1 MSTTL
6 PNNGLLS
13 DHFHI
18 SLIFSLVKE
27 YLSRMN
33 LKILILHFE
42 NKNCFDV
49 SLKAFAFE
57 ILQLLGFFLEKRLFA
72 LAFGDFVFGENTS

>member
-1 MSTTL
+1 ML
-6 PNNGLLS
+6 CQQLKQMMILS
-13 DHFHI
+13 DHSLI
-18 SLIFSLVKE
+18 CLIFSLVKE

-49 SLKAFAFE
+49 SLKQFAFE
-57 ILQLLGFFLEKRLFA
+57 ILQLSSFFLEKR
-72 LAFGDFVFGENTS
+72 